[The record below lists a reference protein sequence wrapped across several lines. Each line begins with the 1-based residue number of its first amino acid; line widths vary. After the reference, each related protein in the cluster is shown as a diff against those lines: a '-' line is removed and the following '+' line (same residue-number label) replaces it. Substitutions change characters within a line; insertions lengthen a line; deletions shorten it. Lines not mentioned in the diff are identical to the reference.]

1 MSIRDKA
8 ITLQNYNPF
17 TVFIPTQ
24 TGRTFKLDPCIEDIP
39 TLVTIQFSDCE
50 YVNGQSSAF
59 RTGLLIPKL
68 NEEENKEF
76 YEALNIY
83 NYTDILTNSK
93 IEKILKSPTIE
104 GLTKILEIEDDSL
117 FERVRTIL
125 IKLKNLNGFNIS
137 MKVIDLVDKRY
148 AELKKGIRKT
158 NYVIQ
163 DSHINNEIIGSETLE
178 QLKEQKAKNEQLER
192 ELNELK
198 ANMAKFMQSQMASVD
213 DDKTEVVEKKSAGRP
228 KQNK

>member
-1 MSIRDKA
+1 MSIRDKT

-24 TGRTFKLDPCIEDIP
+24 FGRTFKLDPCIDNIP
-39 TLVTIQFSDCE
+39 TLVTIQFNDCE

-68 NEEENKEF
+68 NEEEKKEF
-76 YEALNIY
+76 YETLNIY
-83 NYTDILTNSK
+83 NYEDILTNDK
-93 IEKILKSPTIE
+93 IEKILKTPTIE
-104 GLTKILEIEDDSL
+104 GLTKILEIEDNSL

-148 AELKKGIRKT
+148 AELKRGIRKT
-158 NYVIQ
+158 NYIIQ

-198 ANMAKFMQSQMASVD
+198 ANMAKLMQSQINSTE
-213 DDKTEVVEKKSAGRP
+213 TEVNEKKSAGRP

>member
-24 TGRTFKLDPCIEDIP
+24 LGRTFKLDPCIDNIP
-39 TLVTIQFSDCE
+39 TLVTVQFNDCE

-83 NYTDILTNSK
+83 NFEDILTNDK
-93 IEKILKSPTIE
+93 IEKILKTPTIE
-104 GLTKILEIEDDSL
+104 GLNKILEIEDDSL

-125 IKLKNLNGFNIS
+125 IKLKNLNGFSIS
-137 MKVIDLVDKRY
+137 TKVIDLVNIRY
-148 AELKKGIRKT
+148 SELKKGKRKT
-158 NYVIQ
+158 EYVIQ
-163 DSHINNEIIGSETLE
+163 ESHINNDIIKSETIE

-198 ANMAKFMQSQMASVD
+198 ANMAKFIQSQKTSVD
-213 DDKTEVVEKKSAGRP
+213 DDKTEVVEKKPAGRT

>member
-24 TGRTFKLDPCIEDIP
+24 LGRTFKLDPCIDNIP
-39 TLVTIQFSDCE
+39 TLVTVQFNDCE

-83 NYTDILTNSK
+83 NFEDILTNDK
-93 IEKILKSPTIE
+93 IEKILKTPTIE
-104 GLTKILEIEDDSL
+104 GLNKILEIEDDSL

-125 IKLKNLNGFNIS
+125 IKLKNLNGFSIS
-137 MKVIDLVDKRY
+137 TKVIDLVNIRY
-148 AELKKGIRKT
+148 SELKKGKRKT
-158 NYVIQ
+158 EYVIQ
-163 DSHINNEIIGSETLE
+163 ESHINNDIIKSETIE

-198 ANMAKFMQSQMASVD
+198 ANMAKFIQSQKTSVD
-213 DDKTEVVEKKSAGRP
+213 DDKTEVVEKKPVGRQ

>member
-24 TGRTFKLDPCIEDIP
+24 LGRTFKLDPCIDNIP
-39 TLVTIQFSDCE
+39 TLVTVQFNDCE

-68 NEEENKEF
+68 NKEENKEF

-83 NYTDILTNSK
+83 NFEDILTNDK
-93 IEKILKSPTIE
+93 IEKILKTPTIE
-104 GLTKILEIEDDSL
+104 GLNKILEIEDDSL

-125 IKLKNLNGFNIS
+125 IKLKNLNGFSIS
-137 MKVIDLVDKRY
+137 TKVIDLVNIRY
-148 AELKKGIRKT
+148 SELKKGKRKT
-158 NYVIQ
+158 EYVIQ
-163 DSHINNEIIGSETLE
+163 ESHINNDIIKSETLE
-178 QLKEQKAKNEQLER
+178 QLKEQKSKNEQLER

-198 ANMAKFMQSQMASVD
+198 ANMAKFMKSQKTSVD
-213 DDKTEVVEKKSAGRP
+213 DDKTEVVEKKTAGRQ

>member
-24 TGRTFKLDPCIEDIP
+24 TGRTFKLEPCTDDIP

-148 AELKKGIRKT
+148 AELKRGIRKT

-178 QLKEQKAKNEQLER
+178 QLKEQKSKNEQLER

-198 ANMAKFMQSQMASVD
+198 ANMAKLMQSQLNSTE
-213 DDKTEVVEKKSAGRP
+213 TEVNEKKSAGRP

>member
-24 TGRTFKLDPCIEDIP
+24 TGRTFKLEPCVEDIP
-39 TLVTIQFSDCE
+39 TLVTVQFSDCE

-148 AELKKGIRKT
+148 AELKRGIRKT

-198 ANMAKFMQSQMASVD
+198 ANMAKLMQPQINSTE
-213 DDKTEVVEKKSAGRP
+213 TEVNEKKSAGRP

>member
-24 TGRTFKLDPCIEDIP
+24 TGRTFKLEPCVEDIP

-104 GLTKILEIEDDSL
+104 GLTKILEIDDDSL

-148 AELKKGIRKT
+148 AELKRGIRKT

-198 ANMAKFMQSQMASVD
+198 ANMAKLMQSQINSTE
-213 DDKTEVVEKKSAGRP
+213 TEVNEKKSAGRP

>member
-24 TGRTFKLDPCIEDIP
+24 TGRTFKLEPCIEDIP

-68 NEEENKEF
+68 NKEENKEF

-83 NYTDILTNSK
+83 NYEDILTNDK

-137 MKVIDLVDKRY
+137 MKVIELVDKRY
-148 AELKKGIRKT
+148 AELKRGIRKT

-163 DSHINNEIIGSETLE
+163 DSHINNEIINSETLE
-178 QLKEQKAKNEQLER
+178 QLKEQKSKNEQLER

-198 ANMAKFMQSQMASVD
+198 ANMAKLMKSQMASVED
-213 DDKTEVVEKKSAGRP
+213 NKTEINEKKTAGRT

>member
-8 ITLQNYNPF
+8 IILQNYNPF

-24 TGRTFKLDPCIEDIP
+24 TGRTFKLEPCVEDIP

-148 AELKKGIRKT
+148 AELKRGIRKT

-178 QLKEQKAKNEQLER
+178 QLKEQKSKNEQLER

-198 ANMAKFMQSQMASVD
+198 ANMAKLMQSQLNSTE
-213 DDKTEVVEKKSAGRP
+213 TEVNEKKSAGRP

>member
-24 TGRTFKLDPCIEDIP
+24 TGRTFKLEPCVEDIP

-93 IEKILKSPTIE
+93 IEKILKTPTIE

-148 AELKKGIRKT
+148 AELKRGIRKT

-163 DSHINNEIIGSETLE
+163 DSHINNDIISSETVE

-198 ANMAKFMQSQMASVD
+198 ANMAKLMQLNSTSVED
-213 DDKTEVVEKKSAGRP
+213 NKTEVNEKKSAGRP

>member
-24 TGRTFKLDPCIEDIP
+24 TGRTFKLDPCIDNIP
-39 TLVTIQFSDCE
+39 TLVTVQFNDCE

-68 NEEENKEF
+68 NNEENKEF

-83 NYTDILTNSK
+83 NCEDILTNDK
-93 IEKILKSPTIE
+93 IEKILKTPTIE

-148 AELKKGIRKT
+148 SELKRGIRKT

-163 DSHINNEIIGSETLE
+163 ESHINNDVIGSETVE
-178 QLKEQKAKNEQLER
+178 QLKEQKAKNEQLEK

-198 ANMAKFMQSQMASVD
+198 ANMAKLMQSQKTSVENNES
-213 DDKTEVVEKKSAGRP
+213 EVLEKKSAGRP
-228 KQNK
+228 KTSK

>member
-1 MSIRDKA
+1 M
-8 ITLQNYNPF
+8 
-17 TVFIPTQ
+17 
-24 TGRTFKLDPCIEDIP
+24 
-39 TLVTIQFSDCE
+39 

-68 NEEENKEF
+68 NKEENKEF

-83 NYTDILTNSK
+83 NYEDILTNDK
-93 IEKILKSPTIE
+93 IEKILKKPTLE

-137 MKVIDLVDKRY
+137 TKVIDLVNIRY
-148 AELKKGIRKT
+148 SELKKGKKKT
-158 NYVIQ
+158 EYVIQ
-163 DSHINNEIIGSETLE
+163 ESHLNNDIISSETVE
-178 QLKEQKAKNEQLER
+178 QLKEQKAKNEQLEK

-198 ANMAKFMQSQMASVD
+198 ANMAKFMQSQKTSVD
-213 DDKTEVVEKKSAGRP
+213 DDKTEVVEKKTAGRP

>member
-1 MSIRDKA
+1 MSIKDKA

-24 TGRTFKLDPCIEDIP
+24 LGRTFKLDPCIDNIP
-39 TLVTIQFSDCE
+39 TLVTVQFNDCE

-68 NEEENKEF
+68 NNEENKEF

-83 NYTDILTNSK
+83 NYEDILTNDK
-93 IEKILKSPTIE
+93 IEKILKTPTIE

-148 AELKKGIRKT
+148 AELKRGIRKT

-163 DSHINNEIIGSETLE
+163 ESHINNEIIGSETLE

-198 ANMAKFMQSQMASVD
+198 ANMAKFMQSQKTSVENNES
-213 DDKTEVVEKKSAGRP
+213 EVLEKKSAGRP
-228 KQNK
+228 KTSK

>member
-24 TGRTFKLDPCIEDIP
+24 LGRTFKLDPCIDNIP
-39 TLVTIQFSDCE
+39 TLVTVQFNDCE

-68 NEEENKEF
+68 NKEENKEF

-83 NYTDILTNSK
+83 NYEDILTNDK

-125 IKLKNLNGFNIS
+125 IKLKNLNGFSIS
-137 MKVIDLVDKRY
+137 TKVIDLVNIRY
-148 AELKKGIRKT
+148 SELKKGKRKT
-158 NYVIQ
+158 EYVIQ
-163 DSHINNEIIGSETLE
+163 ESHINNDIIKSETLE
-178 QLKEQKAKNEQLER
+178 QLKEQKSKNEQLER

-198 ANMAKFMQSQMASVD
+198 ANMAKFMKSQKTSVD
-213 DDKTEVVEKKSAGRP
+213 DDKTEVVEKKTAGRQ

>member
-24 TGRTFKLDPCIEDIP
+24 LGRTFKLDPCIDNIP
-39 TLVTIQFSDCE
+39 TLVTVQFNDCE

-83 NYTDILTNSK
+83 NYEDILTNDK
-93 IEKILKSPTIE
+93 IEKILKTPTIE
-104 GLTKILEIEDDSL
+104 GLNKILEIEDDSL

-125 IKLKNLNGFNIS
+125 IKLKNLNGFSIS
-137 MKVIDLVDKRY
+137 TKVIDLVNIRY
-148 AELKKGIRKT
+148 SELKKGKRKT
-158 NYVIQ
+158 EYVIQ
-163 DSHINNEIIGSETLE
+163 ESHINNDIIKSETIE

-198 ANMAKFMQSQMASVD
+198 ANMAKFIQSQKTSVD
-213 DDKTEVVEKKSAGRP
+213 DDKTEVVEKKPVGRQ

>member
-24 TGRTFKLDPCIEDIP
+24 TGRTFKLEPCVEDIP
-39 TLVTIQFSDCE
+39 TLVTIQFNDCE

-83 NYTDILTNSK
+83 SYKDILTNSK
-93 IEKILKSPTIE
+93 IEKILKTPTIE

-148 AELKKGIRKT
+148 AELKRGIRKT

-163 DSHINNEIIGSETLE
+163 ESHLNNDIISSETVE
-178 QLKEQKAKNEQLER
+178 QLKEQKAKNEQLEK
-192 ELNELK
+192 ELNEIK
-198 ANMAKFMQSQMASVD
+198 ANMAKFMQSQKTSVED
-213 DDKTEVVEKKSAGRP
+213 NKTEVNEKKTAGRP

>member
-24 TGRTFKLDPCIEDIP
+24 TGRTFKLEPCVEDIP
-39 TLVTIQFSDCE
+39 TLVTVQFSDCE

-148 AELKKGIRKT
+148 AELKRGIRKT
-158 NYVIQ
+158 NYIIQ

-198 ANMAKFMQSQMASVD
+198 ANMAKLMQSQLNSTE
-213 DDKTEVVEKKSAGRP
+213 TEVNEKKSAGRP

>member
-24 TGRTFKLDPCIEDIP
+24 LGRTFKLDPCIDNIP
-39 TLVTIQFSDCE
+39 TLVTVQFNDCE

-83 NYTDILTNSK
+83 NYKDILTNDK

-104 GLTKILEIEDDSL
+104 GLNKILEIEDDSL

-125 IKLKNLNGFNIS
+125 IKLKNLNGFSIS
-137 MKVIDLVDKRY
+137 TKVIDLVNIRY
-148 AELKKGIRKT
+148 SELKKGKRKT
-158 NYVIQ
+158 EYVIQ
-163 DSHINNEIIGSETLE
+163 ESHINNDIIKSETIE

-198 ANMAKFMQSQMASVD
+198 ANMAKFIQSQKTSVD
-213 DDKTEVVEKKSAGRP
+213 DDKTEVVEKKPVGRT

>member
-24 TGRTFKLDPCIEDIP
+24 TGRTFSLDPCINNIP
-39 TLVTIQFSDCE
+39 TLVTIQFNDCE

-68 NEEENKEF
+68 NKEENKEF
-76 YEALNIY
+76 YETLNIY
-83 NYTDILTNSK
+83 NYEDILTNDK
-93 IEKILKSPTIE
+93 IEKILKKPTLE

-137 MKVIDLVDKRY
+137 TKVIDLVNIRY
-148 AELKKGIRKT
+148 SELKKGKKKT
-158 NYVIQ
+158 EYVIQ
-163 DSHINNEIIGSETLE
+163 ESHLNNDIISSETVE
-178 QLKEQKAKNEQLER
+178 QLKEQKAKNEQLEK
-192 ELNELK
+192 ELNEIK
-198 ANMAKFMQSQMASVD
+198 ANMAKLMQLNSTSIED
-213 DDKTEVVEKKSAGRP
+213 NKTEVNEKKTAGRP

>member
-24 TGRTFKLDPCIEDIP
+24 TGRTFKLEPCVEDIP

-148 AELKKGIRKT
+148 AELKRGIRKT

-178 QLKEQKAKNEQLER
+178 QLKEQKSKNEQLER

-198 ANMAKFMQSQMASVD
+198 ANMAKLMQSQLNSTE
-213 DDKTEVVEKKSAGRP
+213 TEVNEKKSAGRP

>member
-24 TGRTFKLDPCIEDIP
+24 TGRTFKLEPCVEDIP
-39 TLVTIQFSDCE
+39 TLVTVQFSDCE

-148 AELKKGIRKT
+148 AELKRGIRKT

-198 ANMAKFMQSQMASVD
+198 ANMAKLMQSQINSTE
-213 DDKTEVVEKKSAGRP
+213 TEVNEKKSAGRP

>member
-24 TGRTFKLDPCIEDIP
+24 LGRTFKLDPCIDNIP
-39 TLVTIQFSDCE
+39 TLVTVQFNDCE

-83 NYTDILTNSK
+83 NYEDILTNDK
-93 IEKILKSPTIE
+93 IEKILKTPTIE
-104 GLTKILEIEDDSL
+104 GLNKILEIEDDSL

-125 IKLKNLNGFNIS
+125 IKLKNLNGFSIS
-137 MKVIDLVDKRY
+137 TKVIDLVNIRY
-148 AELKKGIRKT
+148 SELKKGKRKT
-158 NYVIQ
+158 EYVIQ
-163 DSHINNEIIGSETLE
+163 ESHINNDIIKSETIE

-198 ANMAKFMQSQMASVD
+198 ANMAKFIQSQKTSVD
-213 DDKTEVVEKKSAGRP
+213 DDKTEVVEKKPAGRT

>member
-24 TGRTFKLDPCIEDIP
+24 TGRTFKLEPCVEDIP
-39 TLVTIQFSDCE
+39 TLVTIQFNDCE

-83 NYTDILTNSK
+83 NYKDILTNSK
-93 IEKILKSPTIE
+93 IEKILKTPTIE
-104 GLTKILEIEDDSL
+104 SLTKILEIEDDFL
-117 FERVRTIL
+117 FERVRIIL

-137 MKVIDLVDKRY
+137 TKVIDLVNMRY
-148 AELKKGIRKT
+148 SELKRGKKKT
-158 NYVIQ
+158 EYVIQ
-163 DSHINNEIIGSETLE
+163 ESHLNNDIISSETVE
-178 QLKEQKAKNEQLER
+178 QLKEQKAKNEQLEK
-192 ELNELK
+192 ELNEIK
-198 ANMAKFMQSQMASVD
+198 ANMAKFMQSQKTSVD
-213 DDKTEVVEKKSAGRP
+213 DDKTEVVEKKTAGRP